1 MSFFYHNIDRISVL
15 SASEDCCGFVY
26 SLIMIMIFSFRHLH
40 KIGACHS

>member
-15 SASEDCCGFVY
+15 SASEDFCGLVY
-26 SLIMIMIFSFRHLH
+26 SLITIMILSFRHLH